1 MSKFFGSSLLVCW
14 FSLILGQPG
23 QGEPPPPKGEKV
35 TEKLPSRTD
44 LYGDP
49 LPPGAIARLG
59 TMRLRHEQGWF
70 GTAFLD
76 GGKILATGSPSG
88 LRFWDTASGRL
99 LTEIKGDF
107 DSPLVPSADDKW
119 LALRENEALS
129 IREVPSGR
137 LIRRWQPAAAKPG
150 FGTPKLFSTDRK
162 VLVEGGYE
170 ALRLW
175 DTATGKEI
183 RHFDAQNF
191 HIGAAVFTHQGR
203 RLVTSGLVHLGR
215 GNRKGVICHWD
226 LATGKLLQKT
236 AIDIWPTQDLRLS
249 HDCQLVAVSP
259 LGGAVQLLDA
269 ETGKELRRLQGE
281 KTGARRLAFSP
292 DDRLL
297 ATNLWE
303 EGKDNATISFWNP
316 ATGKLVRRFSI
327 PLRVAEDIQ
336 FLPDGRTLLTQNSWV
351 VRLWDVNTGKSLL
364 DWPAHEGLIT
374 TLQYLP
380 DGRSLISGSLD
391 RTTRIWD
398 VATGRQQRRLLPFF
412 GHDSRLLPGGRAILS
427 NSLPGAI
434 TVRDL
439 ETGKVLRRFPL
450 EEQPQNSVGLIGL
463 SSDGRTL
470 TAYSSGPTA
479 YHYHV
484 WDFTTGRVLNHR
496 PDTSGFSPSVFSA
509 DGKLAAGAH
518 NTITFDEARKDK
530 PFALQPEKTILI
542 INVMTG
548 RQLLS
553 LPQPDQFSQAVAFSP
568 DAQMLLTE
576 TSQQVLEGDQP
587 RVGNHTLHLWE
598 LRSGKECLTIRGQKR
613 ESWDNGTAFSRD
625 GRKLATARGAWTIQL
640 WNLTT
645 GKQLLRRSGYDAAV
659 ACLAISPDGKT
670 LASGHNDSTILV
682 WDIAEASRTAAAKA
696 AANPKDL
703 EHWWDDLAG
712 GDAKKAHSAIWELAA
727 HPEQAVALLRDRLK
741 PAAAVPPDQ
750 FRQLLRDLDSKEF
763 GAREAASKKLAE
775 FADDVEPALQ
785 QALKV
790 SKSAEQRRRIEALLA
805 APRIVPPGDKLRH
818 LRAVEILEHI
828 GAPEAQQV
836 LQGLSKGAPETRL
849 TQEAKASLERLNQRP
864 ISLP

>member
-14 FSLILGQPG
+14 FSLILSQPG
-23 QGEPPPPKGEKV
+23 QGEPPAPQDEKAA
-35 TEKLPSRTD
+35 EKTPSRTD

-59 TMRLRHEQGWF
+59 TMRLRHDWRGCF

-137 LIRRWQPAAAKPG
+137 VIRRWEPAAAKPG
-150 FGTPKLFSTDRK
+150 FGTPKVFSKDGK

-236 AIDIWPTQDLRLS
+236 AIDISPTQDLRLS

-297 ATNLWE
+297 ATNSWE

-336 FLPDGRTLLTQNSWV
+336 FLPDGRTLLTQNSYV

-364 DWPAHEGLIT
+364 DWPAHESSIIT
-374 TLQYLP
+374 LEYLP
-380 DGRSLISGSLD
+380 DSRSLISGSFD

-398 VATGRQQRRLLPFF
+398 AATGRQQRQLSFS
-412 GHDSRLLPGGRAILS
+412 GYADRLLPGARALLS
-427 NSLPGAI
+427 NALPGEI
-434 TVRDL
+434 SVRDL
-439 ETGKVLRRFPL
+439 ETGKVLRRFTID
-450 EEQPQNSVGLIGL
+450 EQPQNFVSIVGL

-470 TAYSSGPTA
+470 TARSTTG
-479 YHYHV
+479 YHV
-484 WDFTTGRVLNHR
+484 WDFTTGRVLSHR

-530 PFALQPEKTILI
+530 PFALQPEKTIGILG
-542 INVMTG
+542 VMSG
-548 RQLLS
+548 RQLLT
-553 LPQPDQFSQAVAFSP
+553 LPHPDQFSQAVAFSP
-568 DAQMLLTE
+568 DAQILLTE
-576 TSQQVLEGDQP
+576 TSVQVLEGDVP
-587 RVGNHTLHLWE
+587 RIGKRTLHLWE
-598 LRSGKECLTIRGQKR
+598 LRSGKECLTIPGQKKD
-613 ESWDNGTAFSRD
+613 SWGNGTVFSPD
-625 GRKLATARGAWTIQL
+625 GRKLATARGELTIQF
-640 WNLTT
+640 WDVGT

-670 LASGHNDSTILV
+670 LATGHNDSTILV

-805 APRIVPPGDKLRH
+805 APRIAPPGDKLRH